1 MLVKALNKIQIHF
14 YKHFFL
20 FTAHTL
26 FIITALS
33 FASLAAVEYP
43 REWWQAFPK
52 DPAKTWEIL
61 PQEAEYGKDVILSKR
76 TELGIFSN
84 FAATPFTL
92 DGKKYA
98 SVEGFW
104 QMMKYPDPQDKD
116 DPRYRKDLVW
126 KYTRDE
132 VEKLTGFEAKDA
144 GDATKENYQK
154 LGISFISYKGNRIEY
169 KGKNK
174 QEHYE
179 LIFRA
184 IQSKIDQNEKA
195 KTLLK
200 ATGTLILRPDHIQ
213 DADAPPAYRYYDI
226 LMKIRSNFAP

>member
-1 MLVKALNKIQIHF
+1 MNLKKKNIL
-14 YKHFFL
+14 
-20 FTAHTL
+20 
-26 FIITALS
+26 IITALS
-33 FASLAAVEYP
+33 FLSLAAAEYP
-43 REWWQAFPK
+43 RDWWQAFPK
-52 DPAKTWEIL
+52 DPAKSWEIL

-116 DPRYRKDLVW
+116 DPRFRNDLVW
-126 KYTRDE
+126 KYTRAE
-132 VEKLTGFEAKDA
+132 VAQLSGFEAKEA
-144 GDATKENYQK
+144 GDATKENYKK
-154 LGISFISYKGNRIEY
+154 LGITWISYQGKRMEY

-174 QEHYE
+174 EDHYK

-184 IQSKIDQNEKA
+184 IKAKIDQNEKV
-195 KTLLK
+195 KDLLK

-213 DADAPPAYRYYDI
+213 EPDVPPAYRYYDI
-226 LMKIRSNFAP
+226 LMKIRSDLTP